1 MNNTLLGR
9 NDFTLYQEGGKLM
22 SGDFI
27 INAKS
32 DEDSLQEGGTGTGAG
47 SDSGPGSESS
57 DILKNLAMPLY
68 YFSQKGGKKGQKI
81 HNYAESEPENTPII
95 DNNIFDKLLG
105 MIQFKGSESE
115 SESPSGSKKVVKKRG
130 TRKHIDNPK
139 QKNGKKSRKFR
150 EKNKL

>member
-1 MNNTLLGR
+1 MYMNNTLLGG

-32 DEDSLQEGGTGTGAG
+32 DADSLQEGGTGSESV
-47 SDSGPGSESS
+47 SDSESS
-57 DILKNLAMPLY
+57 NILKNLAMPLY

-81 HNYAESEPENTPII
+81 HNYAESEPENTPTI
-95 DNNIFDKLLG
+95 DNNIFDKLLA
-105 MIQFKGSESE
+105 MIQFKEGSENE
-115 SESPSGSKKVVKKRG
+115 SSTGSKKVVKNRG

-139 QKNGKKSRKFR
+139 QKKGKKSRKLK
-150 EKNKL
+150 EKNN